1 MDVAPIL
8 HIGVD
13 IAYKRDTSAV
23 CGVYRHQEWNKH
35 VLFCH
40 KSWEPPVHIPAVT
53 AYVRE
58 LLEKE
63 RVAGVWFDPHQ
74 WAAEAQR
81 LAEGG
86 YAHQLQEVNQSGEF
100 MVGIGNNLQMLMQRG
115 DFLLYNDSTIRNQFS
130 WCAAKTTEK
139 GYRIVKQQQSKPID
153 IVVALAMA
161 TWGSSQD
168 ISYTTHPTYDRSIH
182 NVGVLDLV

>member
-1 MDVAPIL
+1 MREDPVRNASGVADLRYRAFWPEWEGILNIEFLSGALTAKQIVNLVNVAGWSSGVCEMRPQQRSAAPSEGFRLSRRQVMDVAPIL

-81 LAEGG
+81 LAE
-86 YAHQLQEVNQSGEF
+86 
-100 MVGIGNNLQMLMQRG
+100 VGM
-115 DFLLYNDSTIRNQFS
+115 
-130 WCAAKTTEK
+130 
-139 GYRIVKQQQSKPID
+139 PI
-153 IVVALAMA
+153 
-161 TWGSSQD
+161 SS
-168 ISYTTHPTYDRSIH
+168 RR
-182 NVGVLDLV
+182 